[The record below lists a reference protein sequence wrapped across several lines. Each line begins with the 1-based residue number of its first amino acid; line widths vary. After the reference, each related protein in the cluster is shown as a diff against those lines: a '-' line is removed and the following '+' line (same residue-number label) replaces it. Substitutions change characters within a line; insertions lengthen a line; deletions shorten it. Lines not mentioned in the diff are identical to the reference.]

1 MAGEWC
7 LPPVPPYKTRSREAK
22 QLKKTKDIAL
32 VAIFAALYA
41 ALVIVF
47 LPISFLPQQF
57 RIAGIL
63 RPGIARKRILAVG
76 YAIGVAVANVFGQ
89 FFGPWDLIF
98 MPVMSFVA
106 GIAGYLIAKRF
117 NHNYF
122 VAGAVIATIIPVS
135 LSFMFSQ
142 FGSPMLVTLPYLL
155 IAEQIVCLIGASVFR
170 LIETRYKWW

>member
-1 MAGEWC
+1 
-7 LPPVPPYKTRSREAK
+7 
-22 QLKKTKDIAL
+22 
-32 VAIFAALYA
+32 
-41 ALVIVF
+41 
-47 LPISFLPQQF
+47 
-57 RIAGIL
+57 
-63 RPGIARKRILAVG
+63 LAVG
-76 YAIGVAVANVFGQ
+76 YAIGVAVGNVFSQ

-98 MPVMSFVA
+98 MPVMSFLA

-122 VAGAVIATIIPVS
+122 VAGAVIATIIPAS

-155 IAEQIVCLIGASVFR
+155 IAEQIVCLIGAFVFK